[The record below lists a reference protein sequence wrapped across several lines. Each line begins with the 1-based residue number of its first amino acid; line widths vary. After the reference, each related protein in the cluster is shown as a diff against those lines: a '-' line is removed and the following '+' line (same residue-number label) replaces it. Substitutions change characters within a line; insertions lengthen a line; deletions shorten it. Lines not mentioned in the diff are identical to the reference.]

1 MAALAKLFQACGTVL
16 NGLFKIRKLWE
27 RWGVVMRAADGK
39 ESFYPVPT
47 KQDALLIT
55 AIKREIEV
63 KRRAE
68 LTQLQS
74 HQYDQVIR

>member
-1 MAALAKLFQACGTVL
+1 
-16 NGLFKIRKLWE
+16 
-27 RWGVVMRAADGK
+27 VVTHATDGK

-47 KQDALLIT
+47 KQDALLIAST
-55 AIKREIEV
+55 RREIEV

-74 HQYDQVIR
+74 HQYGQAIGQMSVEDRKVSRDFCDAKESLRS